1 METDTNTT
9 KKTVQNNPFLIPI
22 RWINFL
28 GLSVML
34 LFSLPKV
41 IVRIFNLGIESQ
53 LTAGGFMYLNFYI
66 LFLFSFWFF
75 LLFMKNEQ
83 RYRQKNK
90 IDFKEHITSNWL
102 IFCGHLFPVI
112 IFFIMF
118 CF

>member
-9 KKTVQNNPFLIPI
+9 KKTIQNNPFLIPI

-28 GLSVML
+28 GFSVML

-41 IVRIFNLGIESQ
+41 IVRISDSGIFSQ
-53 LTAGGFMYLNFYI
+53 LTAMSFMYLNFYI
-66 LFLFSFWFF
+66 LFLFSLWIF

-83 RYRQKNK
+83 KYRQKNK
-90 IDFKEHITSNWL
+90 IHIKEHITSNWL

-112 IFFIMF
+112 VFFVMF